1 VVPSAWPNPHAPL
14 GAKEGEEEEDAVVVV
29 ARPTASSL
37 IADLFDHEDEAGKQE
52 TTTTKKKI
60 KGTGKPKKSS
70 KKSNNADDDDELA
83 GMFDDEAEEVDGD
96 GEEEEEEGEEADE
109 DREGEGEDLDGD
121 EEAFGGLEH
130 DSMDL
135 AAADDGGAEGNAE
148 KTTRAAAPAVRP
160 YHVVRIP
167 PMKAQPAFQPNC
179 GQTIEAK
186 RYLGAYHCV
195 FVIFAFHCNIAT
207 YNSGGLSRVSGMMC
221 SVDALWPD
229 RVHQGGFFVF
239 H

>member
-14 GAKEGEEEEDAVVVV
+14 EPKESGAEEDAVVVV

-37 IADLFDHEDEAGKQE
+37 IADLFDNEDEAPA
-52 TTTTKKKI
+52 KKKP
-60 KGTGKPKKSS
+60 KGTGKPKKS
-70 KKSNNADDDDELA
+70 KNADDDDELA
-83 GMFDDEAEEVDGD
+83 GMFDNEAEEVDGD
-96 GEEEEEEGEEADE
+96 GEEEEVEGEEADE

-135 AAADDGGAEGNAE
+135 AAADDGEAEGNAE
-148 KTTRAAAPAVRP
+148 KTTRASAPAVRP

-186 RYLGAYHCV
+186 RYLGASIIC
-195 FVIFAFHCNIAT
+195 
-207 YNSGGLSRVSGMMC
+207 L
-221 SVDALWPD
+221 
-229 RVHQGGFFVF
+229 
-239 H
+239 